1 MEREPLKKN
10 NELLNVARILRRNM
24 TRQEKHLWYDFL
36 RYYPVKIYKQRI
48 IDNFIADFY
57 CHSARLVIELD
68 GSQHYTSQGKAHDAA
83 RTEILE
89 RYGIYVLRFSNRD
102 VDKNFEGVCR
112 MIDRVINER
121 IEEFKTPSHPL
132 SRELSQRESLKTR
145 ATLGVWALPEAR
157 VASNAVIQRRNW
169 R

>member
-68 GSQHYTSQGKAHDAA
+68 GSQHYTSRGKAHDAA

-121 IEEFKTPSHPL
+121 IEDL
-132 SRELSQRESLKTR
+132 S
-145 ATLGVWALPEAR
+145 
-157 VASNAVIQRRNW
+157 
-169 R
+169 

>member
-1 MEREPLKKN
+1 MEREQLKKN

-68 GSQHYTSQGKAHDAA
+68 GSQHYTSQGKVHDAA

-102 VDKNFEGVCR
+102 VDRNFEGVCR

-121 IEEFKTPSHPL
+121 IEDL
-132 SRELSQRESLKTR
+132 S
-145 ATLGVWALPEAR
+145 
-157 VASNAVIQRRNW
+157 
-169 R
+169 